1 MTSNASRDVRGA
13 EHAFEARV
21 RCEGEAVGAH
31 VARLALRDEKG
42 PLLREGRML
51 AAFSRLSSSKFWGL
65 MKSKKDISTFVSLG
79 PGSSPVPVQGLV
91 HDRCL
96 PLAACEEV
104 HYTHP

>member
-31 VARLALRDEKG
+31 VARLALRDES
-42 PLLREGRML
+42 LLPREGRML

-65 MKSKKDISTFVSLG
+65 TKSKKDISTFVSLG